1 MRKRLIFS
9 VSNDQIKT
17 ASAVIADAAVLD
29 LSVALPA
36 SGIGCGVE
44 NNNNSNLNKT

>member
-17 ASAVIADAAVLD
+17 ASAVMADAAVLE
-29 LSVALPA
+29 LSVAVPA

-44 NNNNSNLNKT
+44 SSNNSNPNKT